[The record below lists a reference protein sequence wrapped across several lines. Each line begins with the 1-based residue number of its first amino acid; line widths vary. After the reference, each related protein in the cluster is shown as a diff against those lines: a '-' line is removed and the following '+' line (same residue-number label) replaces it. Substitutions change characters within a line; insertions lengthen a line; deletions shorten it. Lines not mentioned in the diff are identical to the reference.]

1 LIDSQT
7 LVYQHA
13 KTLLDVRRIL
23 AMRLFKIT
31 ACVPSQTRIR
41 TQRELQ
47 NTYFTKLVPFDNWFR
62 EQQRIMKM
70 GGKIVKVELAT
81 GRPGANAGLL

>member
-1 LIDSQT
+1 MAR
-7 LVYQHA
+7 Y
-13 KTLLDVRRIL
+13 
-23 AMRLFKIT
+23 FKVT
-31 ACVPSQTRIR
+31 ACVPSLTRTR

-81 GRPGANAGLL
+81 GKPYTNTGLL